1 MFDAVCS
8 YAILAAKERGGSVTT
23 MSDKNIF
30 VTRKLPE
37 TALAPIHSVG
47 AVRIWEPDEIIPRP
61 VLLQSVATADALLCM
76 VTERIDDELLD
87 HALRLRIVANMAVG
101 YDNVDVAALTRRGVV
116 LTNTPGV
123 LTETTADLAFAL
135 MLAIARHLGEGERIV
150 REGRWGTW
158 SPFAFLGRDVHH
170 ATLGI
175 IGLGR
180 IGAAVAR
187 RAKGF
192 EMRVLYAN
200 RGRNQ
205 EAEEQLGCIKA
216 DLPTLL
222 AESDFVVVLTP
233 LTAETRGLLST
244 PQFQQMKRTACLINA
259 ARGPIV
265 DQKALYL
272 ALRDGV
278 IADAALD
285 VTDPEPIPR
294 DDPLL
299 TLDNCF
305 IVPHVG
311 SASIAARTQMA
322 TLAAENIAAFLS
334 GKRPP
339 TPVNPEVLK

>member
-1 MFDAVCS
+1 
-8 YAILAAKERGGSVTT
+8 
-23 MSDKNIF
+23 MSDKNTF

-37 TALAPIHSVG
+37 EALTLLQRVG
-47 AVRIWEPDEIIPRP
+47 QVQVWEPDEVIPRP
-61 VLLQSVATADALLCM
+61 TLLQSVARSDALLCM
-76 VTERIDDELLD
+76 VTEHIDGELLD
-87 HALRLRIVANMAVG
+87 HAPRLKIVANMAVG
-101 YDNVDVAALTRRGVV
+101 YDNVDVMALTRRGIV

-135 MLAIARHLGEGERIV
+135 MLAIARRLGEGERMV
-150 REGRWGTW
+150 RGGRWGTW

-187 RAKGF
+187 RARGF
-192 EMRVLYAN
+192 DMRILYSN
-200 RGRNQ
+200 RGRNL
-205 EAEEQLGCIKA
+205 EAEEKLGCMRV

-222 AESDFVVVLTP
+222 GESDFVVVLTP

-265 DQKALYL
+265 DQQALYL
-272 ALRDGV
+272 ALRDGL
-278 IADAALD
+278 IAGAALD
-285 VTDPEPIPR
+285 VTDPEPIPQN
-294 DDPLL
+294 DPLL
-299 TLDNCF
+299 TLDNCL

-311 SASIAARTQMA
+311 SASIATRTRMA
-322 TLAAENIAAFLS
+322 TLAAENIAAFLA
-334 GKRPP
+334 GHRPP
-339 TPVNPEVLK
+339 TPVNPEVLAYAGQSHRLEKEEE